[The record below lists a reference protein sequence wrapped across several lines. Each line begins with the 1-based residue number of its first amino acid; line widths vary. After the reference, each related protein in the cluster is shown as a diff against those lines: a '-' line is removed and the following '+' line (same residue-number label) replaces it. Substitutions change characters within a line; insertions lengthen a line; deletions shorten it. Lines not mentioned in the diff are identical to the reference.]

1 VGTRAQ
7 PKRLIQILNDQG
19 TGLRTIRLQDTETLE
34 PLPESLLEAGVDGS
48 RLTMEYGHVIKVSE
62 HGDLGDGT
70 TAALF
75 IDCVE
80 DVLDIGASDAVM
92 ALELQSVRVGSVCS
106 SDGLVLRRPVAED
119 GVPQTSEDDVPVYVR
134 LGKYEFQT
142 EVHESKLV
150 RMWGI
155 SSGKTK
161 RKSSGCL
168 GTSSYPSLRSGEEG
182 LREILQ
188 GRHSD
193 SSCL

>member
-80 DVLDIGASDAVM
+80 DVLDIGASDTVM
-92 ALELQSVRVGSVCS
+92 ALKLQSVRVGSVCS

-119 GVPQTSEDDVPVYVR
+119 GVPQTSEDDVPILVYVR

-142 EVHESKLV
+142 EVHESKAGEDV
-150 RMWGI
+150 RHLKWEDEA
-155 SSGKTK
+155 
-161 RKSSGCL
+161 
-168 GTSSYPSLRSGEEG
+168 EEFRLFG
-182 LREILQ
+182 DVELSVIEIW
-188 GRHSD
+188 
-193 SSCL
+193 